1 MIERFRS
8 PQGDISSP
16 AGGDLLCPWRL
27 VVAMAQATF
36 SCPFGPIHLESTP
49 LRFRLGIGQNAAGD
63 AADGLRLR
71 CAPPRSIG
79 PPPYPLCRFTTSPPD
94 RGSRP
99 PDPIT
104 GVTPWTL
111 CGPSGAQYQECL
123 GAIPS
128 GPTGGLSGKKIGT
141 GAVLFLR
148 LPLTNQRSRP
158 PGRAV
163 LLTDRRPQDRAARTC
178 INPGIE
184 GGPVCCPCGN
194 RATSQDT
201 PSPRAELEPHQPQ
214 RRAFHR

>member
-1 MIERFRS
+1 MGKK
-8 PQGDISSP
+8 P
-16 AGGDLLCPWRL
+16 
-27 VVAMAQATF
+27 MAQATF
-36 SCPFGPIHLESTP
+36 SWPCGPIHLEDRRGTA
-49 LRFRLGIGQNAAGD
+49 Q
-63 AADGLRLR
+63 DGHFV
-71 CAPPRSIG
+71 SIFAL
-79 PPPYPLCRFTTSPPD
+79 PT
-94 RGSRP
+94 
-99 PDPIT
+99 DPIT

-148 LPLTNQRSRP
+148 LPLPNQCSRP

-163 LLTDRRPQDRAARTC
+163 LLTDGRPQDRAARTC
-178 INPGIE
+178 INSGIE

-201 PSPRAELEPHQPQ
+201 PSSRAELELHQPQ